1 MGETYLKFENIFLWI
16 SYQPSRAKVLL
27 KVRLCNHNNRKQN
40 ISADIVCKKIWAP
53 LVGIS
58 KPISFSDVR
67 KRVAF
72 FRRCG
77 HAPNFRRRQTV
88 IELHETLLRPARFAG
103 KNSIVVRGAGSF
115 NKQPIPPP
123 LTKSGF
129 EATPVSKRLFPSQS
143 GLINTLRSIVGG
155 KRAQTIRSRLQR
167 RENRS

>member
-27 KVRLCNHNNRKQN
+27 KVRPCNHNNREQN

-72 FRRCG
+72 FRRW
-77 HAPNFRRRQTV
+77 
-88 IELHETLLRPARFAG
+88 
-103 KNSIVVRGAGSF
+103 
-115 NKQPIPPP
+115 
-123 LTKSGF
+123 
-129 EATPVSKRLFPSQS
+129 
-143 GLINTLRSIVGG
+143 
-155 KRAQTIRSRLQR
+155 
-167 RENRS
+167 